1 MGLTERECWFWLCS
15 RPYLGVKSIDKLLG
29 YFGTAGNIYYGR
41 NGQYSQVKGL
51 KSTVLKQLQKA
62 GEKDEEQIR
71 KSMERLGALG
81 GRFVCRAD
89 RDYPER
95 LRHIYDAPAGL
106 FYCGELPEPRRP
118 MIGIVGARSASS
130 YGLAAAEYFASV
142 LSGMGFG
149 IVSGLARGIDGAAHQ
164 GALRQ
169 RAPEGKTWGILGC
182 GLNICYPQEHFKIFR
197 QMKKRGGI
205 ISEYPLDSVPEAWH
219 FPMRNRIISGLAD
232 GILIIEARERSG
244 ALITAD
250 MGLEQGKNIYALPGP
265 FNSALSAG
273 CHHLIQSGAKLVFR
287 PEDIS
292 EDYVEMMGG
301 MPVAS
306 EDLKLPLDNSEQ
318 LVYASLRLNPK
329 DVNTI
334 SAECGRPL
342 AESLHILLN
351 LELKGMVRQM
361 GKNLYIQKL

>member
-1 MGLTERECWFWLCS
+1 
-15 RPYLGVKSIDKLLG
+15 
-29 YFGTAGNIYYGR
+29 
-41 NGQYSQVKGL
+41 
-51 KSTVLKQLQKA
+51 
-62 GEKDEEQIR
+62 
-71 KSMERLGALG
+71 
-81 GRFVCRAD
+81 
-89 RDYPER
+89 
-95 LRHIYDAPAGL
+95 
-106 FYCGELPEPRRP
+106 
-118 MIGIVGARSASS
+118 
-130 YGLAAAEYFASV
+130 
-142 LSGMGFG
+142 
-149 IVSGLARGIDGAAHQ
+149 
-164 GALRQ
+164 
-169 RAPEGKTWGILGC
+169 
-182 GLNICYPQEHFKIFR
+182 
-197 QMKKRGGI
+197 MKKRGGI

-306 EDLKLPLDNSEQ
+306 EDSEQ
-318 LVYASLRLNPK
+318 LVYASLSLNPK

-342 AESLHILLN
+342 AETLHILLN

>member
-71 KSMERLGALG
+71 KSMERLDALG

-164 GALRQ
+164 GVLRQ

-197 QMKKRGGI
+197 QMKKGVG
-205 ISEYPLDSVPEAWH
+205 
-219 FPMRNRIISGLAD
+219 
-232 GILIIEARERSG
+232 
-244 ALITAD
+244 
-250 MGLEQGKNIYALPGP
+250 
-265 FNSALSAG
+265 LSANIRWILCRRPG
-273 CHHLIQSGAKLVFR
+273 IFR
-287 PEDIS
+287 CVTGLS
-292 EDYVEMMGG
+292 
-301 MPVAS
+301 A
-306 EDLKLPLDNSEQ
+306 DLRT
-318 LVYASLRLNPK
+318 VY
-329 DVNTI
+329 
-334 SAECGRPL
+334 
-342 AESLHILLN
+342 
-351 LELKGMVRQM
+351 
-361 GKNLYIQKL
+361 